1 MSSTI
6 NNINRNKTEQ
16 INLFTSPGVLI
27 TGWKNKAGRNYTGRK
42 TFFHKGGGRKLR
54 YRYVDFFRS
63 LQNIAGIVRT
73 IEKDPIRTAA
83 IALVCY
89 ANETL
94 GYIIAP
100 TGLRVNQIVYSGD
113 LTNVNGLYYYNVG
126 YSFPLNLIPVGAM
139 VHNIEAET
147 GKGAQYMRA
156 AGSAAQVL
164 RTYAD
169 SAIVRFKSG
178 EYRKLPGAATASIG
192 IPDAFSFLDNQR
204 VIRKAGLNRYLNRRP
219 IVRGCAMN
227 PVDHPH
233 GGNTSS
239 KFGSFTPWGK
249 VSKGR
254 RTSKYKR
261 MNPNVLRVRDRL
273 FSKK

>member
-1 MSSTI
+1 MMLTVTNVNDRKI
-6 NNINRNKTEQ
+6 EQ
-16 INLFTSPGVLI
+16 NNLFTLPRVLI
-27 TGWKNKAGRNYTGRK
+27 VGWKNKAGRNYTGRK

-83 IALVCY
+83 IALICY

-100 TGLRVNQIVYSGD
+100 TGLRINQIIYSGD
-113 LTNVNGLYYYNVG
+113 LTSINGLYYYNVG
-126 YSFPLNLIPVGAM
+126 YAFPLNLIPAGVM
-139 VHNIEAET
+139 VHNIEAQV

-156 AGSAAQVL
+156 AGTAAQVL

-178 EYRKLPGAATASIG
+178 EYRKLPGKAIASIG
-192 IPDAFSFLDNQR
+192 VPDAFSFLNNQR
-204 VIRKAGLNRYLNRRP
+204 VIRKAGLNRYLNHRP
-219 IVRGCAMN
+219 VVRGCAMN

-261 MNPNVLRVRDRL
+261 ANPNVLRVRDRL
-273 FSKK
+273 FNKK